1 MDWQGQKVAEQLMQ
15 HLLLGSALLALI
27 AGYFTASYSTMLVIY
42 LAGVVATLVA
52 AVPNWPCFNRQPL
65 HWLEP
70 MYADVAS
77 VRQQKSKQQQVSAKK
92 GVSKSQANKR

>member
-15 HLLLGSALLALI
+15 YLLLGSALLALI
-27 AGYFTASYSTMLVIY
+27 AGYFTSSYSRMLVIY
-42 LAGVVATLVA
+42 LAGVVATLVM
-52 AVPNWPCFNRQPL
+52 AVPNWPWFNRQPL

-77 VRQQKSKQQQVSAKK
+77 VRQQNSKQQQVAAKK